1 MKTNKNYK
9 ENSIVLG
16 LLISLCLITSILTI
30 LPTTGRPNLLE
41 TSEFIHSTYLGGSE
55 KDLIRDGEIDSDG
68 NIIVTGQTLSP
79 DFPVLNAIQDTF
91 AGGDDDFHT
100 IGGDAIISKFD
111 SDGQLIWSTYFGG
124 TDRDSG
130 QSIGLDS
137 MNNIYIV
144 GVTNSAD
151 FPVTNDSSESTY
163 LGGEYDLFIIKF
175 ASNGTLI
182 YSSYFG
188 TNGNDYSEDSE
199 MDNSGN
205 LIIIGSTAGSN
216 LPVTSDAY
224 QSSKRGSTD
233 GFIARIAD
241 DCSTILYCTY
251 FGGSIGSALGSI
263 DIDDEDNILVDGV
276 NMRGDFPVT
285 EDAYKSSTEGEYR
298 DFFIAKFNSSD
309 DLIYC
314 SYFGGSHMDDTFGVS
329 LDNSGN
335 MYFSGRTWSDDYP
348 TKNAF
353 QKRATND
360 TPEGTIASINVNGQ
374 LKFSSYAGGSGWDT
388 LHFVEVDSYDNVLTA
403 GIGGP
408 DGFPIRNEIQTSN
421 QGSVDL
427 VIMILSPTGQPFFC
441 SYFGGLAEDNPR
453 NLFVSDNTTL
463 IVGETESYDFPV
475 SIGSYQQEK
484 GGEAD
489 GYFLRFN
496 YISYLE
502 ANEIN
507 TRPSYTSGFSL
518 VAIGLGF
525 LWLFRSRRKK

>member
-1 MKTNKNYK
+1 MAL
-9 ENSIVLG
+9 SFFLA
-16 LLISLCLITSILTI
+16 LCLLTSVFTVLS
-30 LPTTGRPNLLE
+30 TTGQCVLSE

-100 IGGDAIISKFD
+100 IGGDAFISKFD
-111 SDGQLIWSTYFGG
+111 SDGQLIWSTFFGG

-151 FPVTNDSSESTY
+151 FPVTNDSSESSY
-163 LGGEYDLFIIKF
+163 LGGVYDLFITKI
-175 ASNGTLI
+175 APNGTLL

-205 LIIIGSTAGSN
+205 LVIIGSTSGSN
-216 LPVTSDAY
+216 LPVTNDAY
-224 QSSKRGSTD
+224 QSSRRGSTD
-233 GFIARIAD
+233 GFIARISD
-241 DCSTILYCTY
+241 NCSSILYCTY
-251 FGGSIGSALGSI
+251 FGGSIGSAFGSI

-285 EDAYKSSTEGEYR
+285 EDAYKSSVEGEYR

-353 QKRATND
+353 QKKATND
-360 TPEGTIASINVNGQ
+360 TPEGVISAIDENGQ
-374 LKFSSYAGGSGWDT
+374 LKFSSYAGGSRWDT
-388 LHFVEVDSYDNVLTA
+388 LHFVEVDSYDNVLTV

-408 DGFPIRNEIQTSN
+408 DGFPIRNALQN
-421 QGSVDL
+421 DNKGSVDL
-427 VIMILSPTGQPFFC
+427 IIMILSPTGQPFFC
-441 SYFGGLAEDNPR
+441 SYFGGLAEDSPR
-453 NLFVSDNTTL
+453 SLFASENKSL
-463 IVGETESYDFPV
+463 IVGGTGSYNFPV
-475 SIGSYQQEK
+475 SNSSYQREIG
-484 GGEAD
+484 GGED
-489 GYFLRFN
+489 GFFLRFN

-502 ANEIN
+502 ANEID
-507 TRPSYTSGFSL
+507 TRPSYVSNFSI
-518 VAIGLGF
+518 VALGLGF
-525 LWLFRSRRKK
+525 IWLFMSRTKK

>member
-1 MKTNKNYK
+1 MLANYGIYSSVD
-9 ENSIVLG
+9 NTVFTVL
-16 LLISLCLITSILTI
+16 S
-30 LPTTGRPNLLE
+30 TTGQSVLPE

-130 QSIGLDS
+130 QSISLDS
-137 MNNIYIV
+137 LNNIYIV

-151 FPVTNDSSESTY
+151 FPVTNDSSESSY
-163 LGGEYDLFIIKF
+163 IGGEYDLFITKI
-175 ASNGTLI
+175 APNGTLL

-205 LIIIGSTAGSN
+205 LVIIGSTSGSN

-241 DCSTILYCTY
+241 DCSSILYCTY
-251 FGGSIGSALGSI
+251 FGGSIGSALGAI
-263 DIDDEDNILVDGV
+263 DIDDEDNILVSGV

-285 EDAYKSSTEGEYR
+285 EDAYKSSVDGEYR
-298 DFFIAKFNSSD
+298 DFIIAKFDSSN

-314 SYFGGSHMDDTFGVS
+314 TYFGGSHMDDSFGVS

-335 MYFSGRTWSDDYP
+335 IYFSGRTWSDDFP

-353 QKRATND
+353 QKKVTND
-360 TPEGTIASINVNGQ
+360 TPEAIISAISENGQ

-388 LHFVEVDSYDNVLTA
+388 LHFVEVDSHDNVLTA

-408 DGFPIRNEIQTSN
+408 DGFPIRNAIQNDSK
-421 QGSVDL
+421 GSVDV
-427 VIMILSPTGQPFFC
+427 VIMIVSPIGQPFFC
-441 SYFGGLAEDNPR
+441 SYFGGLEEDSPWS
-453 NLFVSDNTTL
+453 LFVSDNKSL
-463 IVGETESYDFPV
+463 IVGSTKSFNFPV
-475 SIGSYQQEK
+475 SSNSFQQEI
-484 GGEAD
+484 GGEED
-489 GYFLRFN
+489 GFFLRFN

-502 ANEIN
+502 AHEIN

-518 VAIGLGF
+518 LALGLGF
-525 LWLFRSRRKK
+525 IGLIMIKRIK

>member
-1 MKTNKNYK
+1 MRIHKNLHLK
-9 ENSIVLG
+9 GIVLSFF
-16 LLISLCLITSILTI
+16 LVLCLLTTVFTV
-30 LPTTGRPNLLE
+30 LSTTGQSVLPE

-130 QSIGLDS
+130 QSISLDS
-137 MNNIYIV
+137 LNNIYIV

-151 FPVTNDSSESTY
+151 FPVTNDSSESSY
-163 LGGEYDLFIIKF
+163 IGGEYDLFITKI
-175 ASNGTLI
+175 APNGTLL

-205 LIIIGSTAGSN
+205 LVIIGSTSGSN

-241 DCSTILYCTY
+241 DCSSILYCTY
-251 FGGSIGSALGSI
+251 FGGSIGSALGAI
-263 DIDDEDNILVDGV
+263 DIDDEDNILVSGV

-285 EDAYKSSTEGEYR
+285 EDAYKSSVDGEYR
-298 DFFIAKFNSSD
+298 DFIIAKFDSSN

-314 SYFGGSHMDDTFGVS
+314 TYFGGSHMDDSFGVS

-335 MYFSGRTWSDDYP
+335 IYFS
-348 TKNAF
+348 
-353 QKRATND
+353 
-360 TPEGTIASINVNGQ
+360 
-374 LKFSSYAGGSGWDT
+374 
-388 LHFVEVDSYDNVLTA
+388 
-403 GIGGP
+403 
-408 DGFPIRNEIQTSN
+408 
-421 QGSVDL
+421 
-427 VIMILSPTGQPFFC
+427 
-441 SYFGGLAEDNPR
+441 
-453 NLFVSDNTTL
+453 
-463 IVGETESYDFPV
+463 
-475 SIGSYQQEK
+475 
-484 GGEAD
+484 
-489 GYFLRFN
+489 
-496 YISYLE
+496 
-502 ANEIN
+502 
-507 TRPSYTSGFSL
+507 
-518 VAIGLGF
+518 
-525 LWLFRSRRKK
+525 